1 MDLHTGESPPSPFFE
16 PCSFCAMCESRCA
29 LWRGKKWVGR
39 IRSGVDLIRVKP
51 NRSKEIIVTLS
62 ERVGRVVTATAA
74 GLVVAASVTVPA
86 FAEGTIN
93 SHISNGRVGFETRS
107 WWDDDSDGV
116 STSVSHY
123 SKCNARSVSY
133 ELIHEYSW
141 RPDAKL
147 GTQALSCS
155 RTGSR
160 YWGRQ
165 VEGDY
170 HVVIRGIS
178 GRALVSVND
187 FRIKY

>member
-1 MDLHTGESPPSPFFE
+1 
-16 PCSFCAMCESRCA
+16 MCESRCA

-123 SKCNARSVSY
+123 IQV
-133 ELIHEYSW
+133 
-141 RPDAKL
+141 
-147 GTQALSCS
+147 Q
-155 RTGSR
+155 
-160 YWGRQ
+160 RQ
-165 VEGDY
+165 VSE
-170 HVVIRGIS
+170 
-178 GRALVSVND
+178 L
-187 FRIKY
+187 

>member
-1 MDLHTGESPPSPFFE
+1 MGEWDLRPEVGGTTILMESQLVFHT
-16 PCSFCAMCESRCA
+16 
-29 LWRGKKWVGR
+29 
-39 IRSGVDLIRVKP
+39 I
-51 NRSKEIIVTLS
+51 
-62 ERVGRVVTATAA
+62 
-74 GLVVAASVTVPA
+74 
-86 FAEGTIN
+86 
-93 SHISNGRVGFETRS
+93 
-107 WWDDDSDGV
+107 
-116 STSVSHY
+116 

-178 GRALVSVND
+178 GRASVSVND